1 MEREKRV
8 RLLKEGLSRLS
19 DEMEGM
25 EEELRELGEVDGV
38 ERGVQRQIKRW
49 RGDWERDCGGF
60 MRRMGYL
67 GVPMGEIAVILGKG
81 KAEVEM
87 YRDWYEEGGVSF
99 NIIMREGALRDA
111 MSGEKGSGETRRL
124 LLRGRVG
131 GEFSVK
137 GKSGEGDEEKKGKE
151 SMSGMIGRAR
161 ARIEGKVGKKEP
173 MKELPTRKGKF

>member
-1 MEREKRV
+1 MDREKRV

-19 DEMEGM
+19 DEMESM

-87 YRDWYEEGGVSF
+87 YSDWYAEGGVSF

-131 GEFSVK
+131 QEFS
-137 GKSGEGDEEKKGKE
+137 GKGKE
-151 SMSGMIGRAR
+151 AV
-161 ARIEGKVGKKEP
+161 EGKSIPQAIKAMRERAEREAEAKRLEAPKE
-173 MKELPTRKGKF
+173 TGNGD

>member
-67 GVPMGEIAVILGKG
+67 GVPMGEVAVILGKG

-87 YRDWYEEGGVSF
+87 YRDWYEEGGCKF
-99 NIIMREGALRDA
+99 QHYNEGGSVAGCDEW
-111 MSGEKGSGETRRL
+111 SEGEW
-124 LLRGRVG
+124 
-131 GEFSVK
+131 
-137 GKSGEGDEEKKGKE
+137 GDEEAIIARE
-151 SMSGMIGRAR
+151 SWGGVQCEGEVWGR
-161 ARIEGKVGKKEP
+161 G
-173 MKELPTRKGKF
+173 